1 MNTAN
6 AGNSPSVAPP
16 RAVIFDIGRVIV
28 RVNIARALAMVGGG
42 AAACTPEQIW
52 SAIEADA
59 LWDDWEK
66 GKVEPREWYRHLAS
80 KFDSPLDFDAFAEA
94 WCSVLDPTPIIGDEL
109 FRELSARCRLGLL
122 SNTDVLH
129 VAYMEKNFSFVRFFP
144 VRIYSCSVGMC
155 KPAPEIY
162 EHCLQQ
168 LGVAAPDALFLDD
181 REANIRAAKALG
193 LSAVLFADAAS
204 ASLEIERRFALPAPD
219 SRQR

>member
-42 AAACTPEQIW
+42 AAAYTPEQIW

-129 VAYMEKNFSFVRFFP
+129 VAYMEKNFSFVRYFP

-162 EHCLQQ
+162 LRALEEIGMAPGETLYIDDLEENVAAARKIGM
-168 LGVAAPDALFLDD
+168 LGVRFTGLGALKDEL
-181 REANIRAAKALG
+181 RRVGL
-193 LSAVLFADAAS
+193 LSA
-204 ASLEIERRFALPAPD
+204 
-219 SRQR
+219 

>member
-1 MNTAN
+1 VNTAN

-42 AAACTPEQIW
+42 AAAYTPEQIW

-129 VAYMEKNFSFVRFFP
+129 VAYMEKNFSFVRLFSGAHLFVQRGHVQTGARNLSP
-144 VRIYSCSVGMC
+144 RARRDRHGSRRDSV
-155 KPAPEIY
+155 
-162 EHCLQQ
+162 H
-168 LGVAAPDALFLDD
+168 
-181 REANIRAAKALG
+181 
-193 LSAVLFADAAS
+193 
-204 ASLEIERRFALPAPD
+204 RRP
-219 SRQR
+219 